1 MIPTLLSTK
10 YASVVLEKCDMS
22 YSKIYCIT
30 NSRKNKCNLEK
41 SYIHPKEQI
50 LLGQFFVKLSTTT
63 KTTLKIFKHIM
74 IYCTNFLFFL
84 LAL

>member
-1 MIPTLLSTK
+1 MIPTLVSTK

-30 NSRKNKCNLEK
+30 NSGRNKCNFEK

-50 LLGQFFVKLSTTT
+50 LLGQFFVEMSTNN
-63 KTTLKIFKHIM
+63 KQQQL
-74 IYCTNFLFFL
+74 
-84 LAL
+84 